1 MLEIKADFL
10 VTSTKTAK
18 LDFGLPYHEFKIC
31 SLEPSLPD
39 PDTAPLTIII
49 GSLSNDDGNVNE
61 NVAKQW
67 IKLQSTITA
76 RGNATTWPR
85 FRRRL

>member
-1 MLEIKADFL
+1 MA
-10 VTSTKTAK
+10 TTTA
-18 LDFGLPYHEFKIC
+18 
-31 SLEPSLPD
+31 
-39 PDTAPLTIII
+39 T

-61 NVAKQW
+61 DVEKQW
-67 IKLQSTITA
+67 IKLQNTITA